1 MRGLLAAGAFLLS
14 ACASSQAQ
22 EGVPA
27 VITNPT
33 TESRAELLRAVSDAL
48 GGAAVTLADDALTSA
63 SSLTID
69 RTAARDAAGR
79 RLNGRELGRPEQFH
93 LLKQGNQCV
102 LVHENSG
109 KRQVLVS
116 ARCQPEA

>member
-1 MRGLLAAGAFLLS
+1 MRGLLAAGSFLLS

-33 TESRAELLRAVSDAL
+33 AESRAELQHAVSSAL
-48 GGAAVTLADDALTSA
+48 QGAPVTLADDALTNT
-63 SSLTID
+63 SSLIID
-69 RTAARDAAGR
+69 RTAARDAVGR
-79 RLNGRELGRPEQFH
+79 RLNGRELGRPEQFR

-109 KRQVLVS
+109 KRQVLESV
-116 ARCQPEA
+116 RCRSEG

>member
-1 MRGLLAAGAFLLS
+1 MKGFLASGTLLLS

-33 TESRAELLRAVSDAL
+33 AESRAELLRAVSNAL
-48 GGAAVTLADDALTSA
+48 QGAPVVLGDDALTAA
-63 SSLTID
+63 SSLFID
-69 RTAARDAAGR
+69 RTAARSAGR
-79 RLNGRELGRPEQFH
+79 RLDGRELGKPEQFR
-93 LLKQGNQCV
+93 LLKQGSQCV

-109 KRQVLVS
+109 KRQLLVS
-116 ARCQPEA
+116 ASCQPEV